1 MKWLSSNLD
10 LVWELMLAHVALCIP
25 PIIIG
30 FLISI
35 PIGWVA
41 NRYRVSRGTI
51 LVVLGLLYTIPSLP
65 LFIFMPLILGTP
77 QLSSVNVVV
86 ALTIYAV
93 ALMVRSAS
101 DGLGSVDDD
110 VKQAASSMGFSGWQR
125 FWRVELPLSGPV
137 LLAGLR
143 VVSASTVSLATIG
156 SVIGVTSLGYLFING
171 LQRTIPGEVVTG
183 IVATLI
189 IAVVFDLV
197 LVGLGRLLLPWNRS
211 DRGARGARARAISR
225 SRTAV
230 LTGGAS

>member
-1 MKWLSSNLD
+1 MNWVGNNLD
-10 LVWELMLAHVALCIP
+10 LVWELMLAHISLCIP

-41 NRYRVSRGTI
+41 NRYRISRGTI

-93 ALMVRSAS
+93 ALMVRTAT
-101 DGLGSVDDD
+101 DGLGSVDKDIL
-110 VKQAASSMGFSGWQR
+110 QAASAMGYSGWQR
-125 FWRVELPLSGPV
+125 FWRVELPLAGPV
-137 LLAGLR
+137 LLSGLR

-156 SVIGVTSLGYLFING
+156 SVIGVTSLGYLFVNG
-171 LQRTIPGEVVTG
+171 LQRSIPAEVITG
-183 IVATLI
+183 IIAVLI
-189 IAVVFDLV
+189 IAIVFDLV
-197 LVGLGRLLLPWNRS
+197 LVLIGRLVLPWSRADRVKRS
-211 DRGARGARARAISR
+211 RTREVERA
-225 SRTAV
+225 RTAV
-230 LTGGAS
+230 LTGAGQ

>member
-1 MKWLSSNLD
+1 VRWLESNLG
-10 LVWELMLAHVALCIP
+10 LVWDLMLTHMSLCIP

-35 PIGWVA
+35 PIGWIA
-41 NRYRVSRGTI
+41 NRYRLTRGVI
-51 LVVLGLLYTIPSLP
+51 LVVLGLLYTIPSIP

-77 QLSSVNVVV
+77 QLSSLNVVV

-101 DGLGSVDDD
+101 DGLGSVDKD
-110 VKQAASSMGFSGWQR
+110 VLQAASAMGYSGWQR

-171 LQRTIPGEVVTG
+171 LQRRIPAEVLTG
-183 IVATLI
+183 IVSVLL
-189 IAVVFDLV
+189 IAVVFDLLLV
-197 LVGLGRLLLPWNRS
+197 LLGRLVLPWNRR
-211 DRGARGARARAISR
+211 DRTARAGRTKNLAR

-230 LTGGAS
+230 LTGAGS

>member
-1 MKWLSSNLD
+1 MNWLGNNLD
-10 LVWELMLAHVALCIP
+10 LVWELMLAHIALCVP

-41 NRYRVSRGTI
+41 NRYRISRGTI

-65 LFIFMPLILGTP
+65 LFVFMPLILGTP
-77 QLSSVNVVV
+77 QLSSINVVV

-93 ALMVRSAS
+93 ALMVRTAT
-101 DGLGSVDDD
+101 DGLGSVDKDIL
-110 VKQAASSMGFSGWQR
+110 QAASAMGYSGWQR
-125 FWRVELPLSGPV
+125 FWRVELPLAGPV

-156 SVIGVTSLGYLFING
+156 SVIGVTSLGYLFVNG
-171 LQRTIPGEVVTG
+171 LQRSIPAEVLTG
-183 IVATLI
+183 IVAVLI
-189 IAVVFDLV
+189 IAIVFDLV
-197 LVGLGRLLLPWNRS
+197 LVLIGRLVLPWSRADRVKRS
-211 DRGARGARARAISR
+211 RSRAVQR

-230 LTGGAS
+230 LTGAGR

>member
-1 MKWLSSNLD
+1 VKWLESNLG
-10 LVWELMLAHVALCIP
+10 LVWELMQAHVALCIP
-25 PIIIG
+25 PIVIG

-41 NRYRVSRGTI
+41 NRYRISRGVI
-51 LVVLGLLYTIPSLP
+51 LLVLGLLYTIPSLP
-65 LFIFMPLILGTP
+65 LFIFMPLVLGTP
-77 QLSSVNVVV
+77 QLSSLNVVV

-93 ALMVRSAS
+93 ALMVRSAA
-101 DGLGSVDDD
+101 DGLSSVDKDLL
-110 VKQAASSMGFSGWQR
+110 QAASAMGYSGWQR

-171 LQRTIPGEVVTG
+171 LQRSIPAEVITG
-183 IVATLI
+183 IVATLL

-197 LVGLGRLLLPWNRS
+197 LVVIGRLLLPWSRR
-211 DRGARGARARAISR
+211 DRTSARAARR
-225 SRTAV
+225 RAV
-230 LTGGAS
+230 LLAEGAS

>member
-1 MKWLSSNLD
+1 MKWLASNYG
-10 LVWELMLAHVALCIP
+10 LVWELMQAHIALCIP
-25 PIIIG
+25 PILIG

-41 NRYRVSRGTI
+41 NRYKLSRGVI
-51 LVVLGLLYTIPSLP
+51 LLVLGLLYTIPSLP
-65 LFIFMPLILGTP
+65 LFIFMPLVLGTP
-77 QLSSVNVVV
+77 QLSSLNVVV

-93 ALMVRSAS
+93 ALMVRSAA
-101 DGLGSVDDD
+101 DGLSSVDKDIL
-110 VKQAASSMGFSGWQR
+110 QAASAMGYSGWQR

-171 LQRTIPGEVVTG
+171 LQRSIPGEVITG
-183 IVATLI
+183 IVATLL

-197 LVGLGRLLLPWNRS
+197 LVLIGRLLLPWIRQ
-211 DRGARGARARAISR
+211 DRTSARAARRRAVLIAEGAR
-225 SRTAV
+225 
-230 LTGGAS
+230 